1 MWYAVDGLGFYH
13 IPHSSATRP
22 RTKTNAAIIRVV
34 EGEMSSTQVQ
44 AEMQRLVPAQS
55 AWVIEELGKNRFK
68 TIFLMKSEKNR
79 MIEWGILQTKDHK
92 TKLQIEEASDRNI
105 SKQSMRKVWVQVT
118 KLPGELRDYLT
129 IWAIGT
135 ILGVTKD
142 VDMVFTRTFSRTR
155 LQVLVL
161 DPALIPVSYD
171 VVIGDDIYELQFKVE
186 QEMFDHPG
194 LLDMDN
200 KFEDMGDMEGEGDER
215 GRTSCTKIVARWGGG
230 CFWWKFG
237 GASKFKE
244 VAGGEAKEE

>member
-1 MWYAVDGLGFYH
+1 
-13 IPHSSATRP
+13 
-22 RTKTNAAIIRVV
+22 
-34 EGEMSSTQVQ
+34 
-44 AEMQRLVPAQS
+44 
-55 AWVIEELGKNRFK
+55 
-68 TIFLMKSEKNR
+68 
-79 MIEWGILQTKDHK
+79 
-92 TKLQIEEASDRNI
+92 
-105 SKQSMRKVWVQVT
+105 MRKVWVQVT

-215 GRTSCTKIVARWGGG
+215 GRTSCTKIVARWGG